1 MTTGQINK
9 NHANDKSLRPK
20 FLNASKGTLPEGRA
34 ICTSR
39 NDVISKIAARGARAG
54 QIGGTSVI
62 VGLRHAFS
70 AGPRYEVI
78 EFKF

>member
-9 NHANDKSLRPK
+9 NHANAKSIRAK
-20 FLNASKGTLPEGRA
+20 FLNASKSTLPEGRA
-34 ICTSR
+34 ICMSR
-39 NDVISKIAARGARAG
+39 NDVISKVAARDARAG
-54 QIGGTSVI
+54 QVGGTSVI

-70 AGPRYEVI
+70 AGPRHEVI